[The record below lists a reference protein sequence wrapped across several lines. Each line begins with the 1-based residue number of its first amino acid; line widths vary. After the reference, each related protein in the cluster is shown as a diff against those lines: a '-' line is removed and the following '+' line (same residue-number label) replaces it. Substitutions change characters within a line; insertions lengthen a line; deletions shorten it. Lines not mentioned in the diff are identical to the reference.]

1 MVNVPHDLANS
12 HLDYGLFLLDGV
24 LQRLGKYL
32 QDYHLSNPAHDWNQ
46 NVINPIIADQLEYNP
61 MQENNQFKQQYNQLN
76 LDQKI
81 CFDTIT
87 RDIVEYPESA
97 QFFVQKP
104 AST

>member
-1 MVNVPHDLANS
+1 M
-12 HLDYGLFLLDGV
+12 
-24 LQRLGKYL
+24 
-32 QDYHLSNPAHDWNQ
+32 
-46 NVINPIIADQLEYNP
+46 ADQLEYNP

-87 RDIVEYPESA
+87 RGIVEYPKSA
-97 QFFVQKP
+97 QFFVQEP